1 MNETDLLQTL
11 SSVTPADM
19 AQANVGAKLFWAA
32 LDVALASCVYVIV
45 CKVPWISKWVFEY
58 DDELDDQADKL
69 KEGTMTDPIERGMT
83 TQALAAVKSRKI
95 IGLMLVMAAAL
106 IE

>member
-1 MNETDLLQTL
+1 MNETDLLQAL
-11 SSVTPADM
+11 GNVTPEDM
-19 AQANVGAKLFWAA
+19 AQAAVGAKLFWAA
-32 LDVALASCVYVIV
+32 LDVALASFIYVLV

-58 DDELDDQADKL
+58 DDEIDEQAADL
-69 KEGTMTDPIERGMT
+69 KSGTMRDPIERGMT
-83 TQALAAVKSRKI
+83 TQALAEIKSKKI